1 MFRLLDLYIARTLL
15 GTVTVTLSVLV
26 GLSALIKFVE
36 QLRRVGQ
43 GDYDMTM
50 AALYV
55 LLSLPRDIE
64 QFLPMATLLG
74 GLIGMGLLA
83 QNSELVVMQASGLS
97 RWNIINSA
105 MKSLVILIIAV
116 MMLGEWVTPR
126 SEAKAKELRTTA
138 LSGGSLILSDE
149 LFWAKD
155 GSDFVSIGEV
165 LTKETLRD
173 ITVYQFNTELELTNV
188 LTADAALF
196 KDESW
201 ELQNVSLLSFSPT
214 KIDKTQTKTLSW
226 NSTLTPDKLGIVAI
240 KPEALSIQGLVGYVK
255 YLNSSGQDSARYELA
270 FWRKITQPITVA
282 VMLLMAL
289 SFIFGPLRSVTMGA
303 RTIMGVMVGFSF
315 FIANQ
320 VFGQVSLVFQLPAF
334 IGALLPSIVFAGIA
348 MLLLRRQ

>member
-83 QNSELVVMQASGLS
+83 QNSELVVMQTSGLS

-165 LTKETLRD
+165 LTQETLRD
-173 ITVYQFNTELELTNV
+173 ITVYQFNPELELTNV

-196 KDESW
+196 KDGSW
-201 ELQNVSLLSFSPT
+201 ELQNVSLLSFSPNN
-214 KIDKTQTKTLSW
+214 IDKTQAKTLSW
-226 NSTLTPDKLGIVAI
+226 NSTLTPEKLGIVAI

-255 YLNSSGQDSARYELA
+255 YLNSSDQDSTRYELA

-303 RTIMGVMVGFSF
+303 RTIMGVLVGFSF

-334 IGALLPSIVFAGIA
+334 IGALLPSFIFAGIA

>member
-43 GDYDMTM
+43 GDYDMAM

-105 MKSLVILIIAV
+105 MKSLIILIIAV

-165 LTKETLRD
+165 LTKDTLRD
-173 ITVYQFNTELELTNV
+173 ITVYQFNSELELTNV

-201 ELQNVSLLSFSPT
+201 ELQNVNLLSFSPT
-214 KIDKTQTKTLSW
+214 KIDKSEARTLSW

-255 YLNSSGQDSARYELA
+255 YLNSSDQDSARYELA
-270 FWRKITQPITVA
+270 FWRKITQPVTVA

-320 VFGQVSLVFQLPAF
+320 VFGQVSLVFQLPAAV
-334 IGALLPSIVFAGIA
+334 GALLPSLIFAGIA